1 MDIPLTAQ
9 QIFDFLTS
17 GNAERVA
24 GMVFAFLAVL
34 TIVAFFTYYFVRLI
48 FDLIKRFFDLFKIK
62 INRPEKIIKVPE
74 YITPPVN
81 KEMDEYVKIL
91 KKIAKDYKNDNNNEL
106 LP

>member
-1 MDIPLTAQ
+1 MMYFD

-17 GNAERVA
+17 GNAERVT

-34 TIVAFFTYYFVRLI
+34 GVVCVFTYYFAQIL
-48 FDLIKRFFDLFKIK
+48 FNLIKRFFDLFKIK
-62 INRPEKIIKVPE
+62 INRPEKIVKVPE

-81 KEMDEYVKIL
+81 KEIDKYLDIL
-91 KKIAKDYKNDNNNEL
+91 KKIAKDYKDNHNNEL

>member
-1 MDIPLTAQ
+1 MMYFD

-34 TIVAFFTYYFVRLI
+34 GVVCIFVYYFAKIL
-48 FDLIKRFFDLFKIK
+48 FDLLKRFFDLFKIK
-62 INRPEKIIKVPE
+62 INRPERIIKEPE

-81 KEMDEYVKIL
+81 KEMDEYLKIL
-91 KKIAKDYKNDNNNEL
+91 KKIAKEYKEDNTQL

>member
-1 MDIPLTAQ
+1 MYFD

-34 TIVAFFTYYFVRLI
+34 GVACIFSYYFAKIL
-48 FDLIKRFFDLFKIK
+48 FDLIKRFLDLFKFK

-81 KEMDEYVKIL
+81 KEMDKYLDIL
-91 KKIAKDYKNDNNNEL
+91 KKIAKDYKENHNNEL